1 MNYQERIE
9 MAVKGAVPSAAHTA
23 CTGDDISHDPLFFSF
38 WVFFTV
44 PSLMEFCF
52 NEPANAGG
60 SR

>member
-23 CTGDDISHDPLFFSF
+23 CTDDISHDPLFFSF

-44 PSLMEFCF
+44 PSLMEF
-52 NEPANAGG
+52 
-60 SR
+60 

>member
-44 PSLMEFCF
+44 PSLMEF
-52 NEPANAGG
+52 
-60 SR
+60 